1 MELLVPAYQLVY
13 DIVLFIVLVYIWYFF
28 AKRWNRY
35 TAELKPFIRNAVV
48 FLAFGVAGRTVDLI
62 ADFVRVPYDN
72 YLYTFFYGVSIVGII
87 YTMISYVI
95 QLENSYLPLTS
106 TPSSQNSPDDKPEA
120 LTGAYLIMGSRG
132 KMLEVLN
139 VIKSFQRPT
148 LVFTRNPNFYSELG
162 DFVMPVWITQATDS
176 GISPTAL
183 HVIQDSAIRFVR
195 ERPGSLVVIDCLEYL
210 LLYSDFT
217 SVFKFLV
224 NMKDYVTSAGA
235 ALVVFVDGDTLDERE
250 RALLLREFEPL

>member
-1 MELLVPAYQLVY
+1 MELLVPTYQLVY
-13 DIVLFIVLVYIWYFF
+13 DVTLLIALLYVWYFF

-35 TAELKPFIRNAVV
+35 TAELKPFIRSAVV

-62 ADFVRVPYDN
+62 ADFVQVPYAG
-72 YLYTFFYGVSIVGII
+72 YLYVFFYGVSIVGVI
-87 YTMISYVI
+87 YTMVVYVI
-95 QLENSYLPLTS
+95 RLENSYIPLASTS
-106 TPSSQNSPDDKPEA
+106 PSQPSPQDKKDA

-132 KMLEVLN
+132 KMFEVLN

-148 LVFTRNPNFYSELG
+148 IVFTRNPNFYSELG
-162 DFVMPVWITQATDS
+162 DFVVPVWITQVTDK

-183 HVIQDSAIRFVR
+183 HVIQDNAIRFVR

-217 SVFKFLV
+217 SVFKFLI
-224 NMKDYVTSAGA
+224 NLKDHVTSAGST
-235 ALVVFVDGDTLDERE
+235 LVVFADGEALDERE